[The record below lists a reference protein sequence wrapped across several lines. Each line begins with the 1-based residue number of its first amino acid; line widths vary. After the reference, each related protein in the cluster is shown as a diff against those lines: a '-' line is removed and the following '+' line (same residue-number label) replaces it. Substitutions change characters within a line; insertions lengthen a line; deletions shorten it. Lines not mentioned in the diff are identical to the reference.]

1 MEYEFKSDLT
11 GGRIAQLSMGHE
23 AFGRLLTEELAEAQS
38 VSELLVQV
46 QALQTSIETRQWQLG
61 EWVLTVEK
69 GEVELQANAL
79 ASEQEYELDPDVE
92 LYDEESL
99 SSCGLE
105 DLIQLLESWQRFIGT
120 GRRRTF

>member
-11 GGRIAQLSMGHE
+11 GGRLAQLSMGHE

-38 VSELLVQV
+38 VSELLAQV

>member
-11 GGRIAQLSMGHE
+11 GGRLAQLSMGHE
-23 AFGRLLTEELAEAQS
+23 AFGRLLTEELAEAQA